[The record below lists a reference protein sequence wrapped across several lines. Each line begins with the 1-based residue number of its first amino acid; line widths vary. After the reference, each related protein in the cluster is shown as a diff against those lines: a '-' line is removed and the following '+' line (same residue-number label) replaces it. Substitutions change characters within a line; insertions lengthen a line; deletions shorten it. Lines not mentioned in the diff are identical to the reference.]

1 MFSVH
6 FEKKA
11 GLVRINIF
19 CQMTDMTKKLRV
31 GVTIFHSAS
40 LSFSERRRPVD
51 ANFGNDIGDCWD
63 CWIYLGSP
71 STNKHQ
77 PSSQE
82 EVLYRQL
89 GDI

>member
-1 MFSVH
+1 MFS
-6 FEKKA
+6 EKKA
-11 GLVRINIF
+11 GLVRISIF
-19 CQMTDMTKKLRV
+19 GQMTDVTKKLRM

-51 ANFGNDIGDCWD
+51 ANFGNDIGDCW
-63 CWIYLGSP
+63 IYLGSP